1 MSSSERLAILGL
13 LQNLRKDERMLC
25 AKIEGASELV
35 RSHCSTI
42 LNDAYDQMKDE
53 IIEVYSGELVQAIR
67 DLRKLKD
74 KIKKAENELE

>member
-13 LQNLRKDERMLC
+13 LQNLKEDERKLF
-25 AKIEGASELV
+25 AKIEGASELI

-42 LNDAYDQMKDE
+42 LNNAYDQMKDE

-67 DLRKLKD
+67 DLRELKD
-74 KIKKAENELE
+74 RIKKAENEIE